1 MFGFLTFGAVMTCLD
16 LGLKNWV
23 ETQDEAGFPRDVP
36 ALKGC
41 SACIVT
47 IIQGFHLEYS
57 GSADR

>member
-36 ALKGC
+36 ALKGMLRLHRNHN
-41 SACIVT
+41 T
-47 IIQGFHLEYS
+47 GFSFGVLRE
-57 GSADR
+57 